1 MSARMSLIDSLKV
14 LLEVRKD
21 EIVVTTMGTAREWPR
36 LSKHRLDFHF
46 VPSSMGQAP
55 ALGLG
60 LALAQP
66 HREVLVLNGDGCML
80 MNSGVLATIVASRAT
95 NLAVIVFDNG
105 VYEVT
110 GGQKTAAAM
119 GNVDF
124 AALAHSMG
132 FAPQSIVQF
141 DDLQDW
147 RDGARAAL
155 AAPGPRFIVLR
166 VAPMEGD
173 THMVPPGPM
182 SEQIAR
188 FREALA

>member
-1 MSARMSLIDSLKV
+1 MSLIDALKV
-14 LLEVRKD
+14 LLELRKD

-36 LSKHRLDFHF
+36 LSKHPLDFHF

-66 HREVLVLNGDGCML
+66 QREVLVLNGDGCML
-80 MNSGVLATIVASRAT
+80 MNSGVLATIVASRAK

-110 GGQKTAAAM
+110 GGQKTAAAV

-141 DDLQDW
+141 DELQDW

-155 AAPGPRFIVLR
+155 TAPGPRFIVLR

-173 THMVPPGPM
+173 THIQAPCPI
-182 SEQIAR
+182 SEQLAR
-188 FREALA
+188 FREALAE

>member
-1 MSARMSLIDSLKV
+1 MPLIDALNV
-14 LLEVRKD
+14 LLAVRND

-36 LSKHRLDFHF
+36 LSQHPLDFHF

-66 HREVLVLNGDGCML
+66 QREVLILNGDGCML
-80 MNSGVLATIVASRAT
+80 MNSGVLATIAASGAR

-110 GGQKTAAAM
+110 GGQKTAAAV

-132 FAPQSIVQF
+132 FAPHSIVQF
-141 DDLQDW
+141 DDLDDW

-155 AAPGPRFIVLR
+155 IAPGPRFIVLR
-166 VAPMEGD
+166 VAPVEGD
-173 THMVPPGPM
+173 THLEAPGPM
-182 SEQIAR
+182 AEQITR
-188 FREALA
+188 FRQALA